1 MVEQI
6 RHGELR
12 SFSAL
17 SLQAQAPGHAR
28 SPSAQGPNPGDF
40 MHPKMLSRVRERV
53 RVANLQPV
61 VRRTKGVPLLEAG
74 SEPYPGHRIREY
86 LGRGAFGEVW
96 LTEVAGG
103 KPVALKFMPC
113 DGRGSTQELRTLQ
126 KVRQI
131 QHPNLIRID
140 RVWCYARHLVVSME
154 LAEGS
159 LDDLL
164 SVYKTEFDTPMVPEQ
179 VCWYLNQVATAIDFL
194 NRKEHKIDG
203 QLVAV
208 RHCDV
213 KPSNMLV
220 FGRTVK
226 LTDFSLS
233 LLTSIAS
240 QPNDRAGTP
249 SYAGPELFQGRVN
262 DRTDQYALAVSYCEL
277 RGGRMPFPDTPAT
290 FQVGYVRPHP
300 DLSMVPE
307 AERAILARALAP
319 NPVDRWPSC
328 TELMA
333 KLSAAIQK

>member
-1 MVEQI
+1 MQNPVTLDPRPQS
-6 RHGELR
+6 GEAR
-12 SFSAL
+12 T
-17 SLQAQAPGHAR
+17 PGA
-28 SPSAQGPNPGDF
+28 F
-40 MHPKMLSRVRERV
+40 MNPKMLSRVRERV

-74 SEPYPGHRIREY
+74 SEPYPGHRLREY

-96 LTEVAGG
+96 LTEVDGG

-113 DGRGSTQELRTLQ
+113 EGRGSTQELRTLQ

-131 QHPNLIRID
+131 QHPNLIQID

-179 VCWYLNQVATAIDFL
+179 VCWYLNQIATAIDFL
-194 NRKEHKIDG
+194 NRREHRVDG

-220 FGRTVK
+220 FGRHVK

-233 LLTSIAS
+233 LLTSVSS
-240 QPNDRAGTP
+240 QPHDRCGTP
-249 SYAGPELFQGRVN
+249 AYAAPEIFQGRVN

-277 RGGRMPFPDTPAT
+277 RGGRLPFPDTPPT
-290 FQVGYVRPHP
+290 IQRGYVRPHP

-307 AERAILARALAP
+307 NERPILLKALAP
-319 NPVDRWPSC
+319 SVVDRWPSC
-328 TELMA
+328 AELMA
-333 KLSAAIQK
+333 KLTAAIQKG